1 MTAFF
6 HFVSLECIEQNEL
19 GADEIVVL
27 YQGEQVFPPV
37 EGDDHSMR
45 VGSVLFNSRA
55 PVSAEELAALRGR
68 SGAIDAAQYADVED
82 FLMLEIPTS
91 GIGVRVVEKDGPWTR
106 DDIIGQ
112 VLASPVAT
120 DGVQVDPLTGGGSH
134 YELRWVVTEKPKAT
148 R

>member
-45 VGSVLFNSRA
+45 RGALLYNSKA
-55 PVSAEELAALRGR
+55 PISAEELAALRGR
-68 SGAIDAAQYADVED
+68 ERAIDAAQYADVED
-82 FLMLEIPTS
+82 FLKLEIPTS

-106 DDIIGQ
+106 DDIIVQ

-120 DGVQVDPLTGGGSH
+120 DGVRVDPLTGGGSH
-134 YELRWVVTEKPKAT
+134 YELRWMVTEASPAE
-148 R
+148 